1 MAADK
6 VAAVT
11 GGNRGIGLA
20 ICRGLAAQGVR
31 VVLAARDPEKGERAA
46 AALKEEGLPVRFH
59 PLDAGDPASIEA
71 LAAFAGREYGR
82 LDILVN
88 NAAIRN
94 DREYRAENIPLA
106 VLQAAMAANALG
118 PLLLCQRLAPLL
130 KKSGAGRI
138 VNVSSGMGSLAQM
151 EGGSPAYRVSKV
163 ALNAITR
170 LLADDLRGSGVLVN
184 ACHPGW
190 VRTEMGGAGAS
201 KSPEE
206 GADTPI
212 WLALLPEGGPTGGF
226 FRDRQ
231 PMAW

>member
-1 MAADK
+1 MAGER

-20 ICRGLAAQGVR
+20 ICRGLAARGVG
-31 VVLAARDPEKGERAA
+31 VLLTARDAGKGEAAA
-46 AALKEEGLPVRFH
+46 AALRKEDLPVRFH
-59 PLDAGDPASIEA
+59 PLDASDEKSIEA
-71 LAAFAGREYGR
+71 LAAFIEKEYGR

-94 DREYRAENIPLA
+94 DWDHRALDVPVE
-106 VLQAAMAANALG
+106 VLRAAMETNALG

-130 KKSGAGRI
+130 RKSRAGRV

-151 EGGSPAYRVSKV
+151 GGGSPAYRLSKV

-170 LLADDLRGSGVLVN
+170 QLADELKGSGVLVN

-190 VRTEMGGAGAS
+190 VRTEMGGEGAS
-201 KSPEE
+201 RTPEE
-206 GADTPI
+206 GADTAV

-226 FRDRQ
+226 FRDHQ
-231 PMAW
+231 PMPW